1 MKKQLTLKKVT
12 LRNLDDVQLTDM
24 AGAQNQTPPVIIP
37 TEARETC
44 NGCPTVYSCA
54 PKC

>member
-1 MKKQLTLKKVT
+1 MEKRLTLKKVT
-12 LRNLDDVQLTDM
+12 LRDLDDFQLM
-24 AGAQNQTPPVIIP
+24 NLAGAQKHTPPVIIP